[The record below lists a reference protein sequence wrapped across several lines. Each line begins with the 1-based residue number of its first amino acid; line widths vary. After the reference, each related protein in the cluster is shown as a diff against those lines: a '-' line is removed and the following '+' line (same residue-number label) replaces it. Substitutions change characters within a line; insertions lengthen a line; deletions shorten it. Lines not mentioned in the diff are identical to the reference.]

1 MKKVAVFFQGKQGM
15 GAQMD
20 RLMGLARYQVCRM
33 KDLSDKFH
41 LLNEEPECVNVCF
54 WYIPK
59 RFRGKELN
67 KEVQAELGKVIHFS
81 HFSFFFLF
89 SFCNSLFVLFYCA
102 VWVYI
107 LLFSISSHVILV
119 LSKILLFGKPI
130 LHQT

>member
-1 MKKVAVFFQGKQGM
+1 M

-107 LLFSISSHVILV
+107 STSFFYLISRYSSVAQDHAFWQADLTPN
-119 LSKILLFGKPI
+119 LNF
-130 LHQT
+130 

>member
-1 MKKVAVFFQGKQGM
+1 M

-59 RFRGKELN
+59 RFRGMELN
-67 KEVQAELGKVIHFS
+67 KEVQAELGKVR
-81 HFSFFFLF
+81 FLAG
-89 SFCNSLFVLFYCA
+89 SCTEGSWA
-102 VWVYI
+102 A
-107 LLFSISSHVILV
+107 
-119 LSKILLFGKPI
+119 LSN
-130 LHQT
+130 